1 MVREVKKGFKI
12 IKIGNSQGVIIE
24 KKTLEYLNLGLG
36 DWVELII
43 KKAENEVS
51 NKESK

>member
-24 KKTLEYLNLGLG
+24 KKTLDYLGLKAG

-43 KKAENEVS
+43 KKAEKEERN
-51 NKESK
+51 NKD